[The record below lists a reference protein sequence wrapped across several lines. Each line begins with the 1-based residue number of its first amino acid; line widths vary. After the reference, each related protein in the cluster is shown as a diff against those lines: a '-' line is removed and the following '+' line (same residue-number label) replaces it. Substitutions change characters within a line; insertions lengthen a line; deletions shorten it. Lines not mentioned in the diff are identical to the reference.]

1 MLRRIVPL
9 AFAVAFALAQTPSDT
24 PATQKPVPAK
34 KDADDSGPPK
44 MKYGGAKPAAKPSS
58 TKDDKP
64 VAEIDSDADGKEVKR
79 SGSVPK
85 PSDADLPPSQRG
97 SAGSRTEIV
106 SDSDG
111 HVLSRNKTIPETAAP
126 RPAVAVSADL
136 VETAAESAFA
146 FTDNLPNFICD
157 QVTWRTVSET
167 RVPDWRM
174 KDRVE
179 NELVFFQGKE
189 EYRNIRINGKALK
202 KGSPVDSGTW
212 SMGEFGTI
220 LADIYSPATAAEFK
234 YRGESMAAGRRAK
247 VFDIYVQQ
255 PHSHWKVTFESTIYP
270 AYSGAVWIDVETQ
283 RTLRI
288 EMQAKQIPGSYKVDH
303 LELALDYGWVTISGQ
318 KYLLPVKSE
327 NVGCFRGTFEC
338 SKNEIEFKNYRKFTA
353 ESQVLNVESDISFP
367 QAESK
372 VSVPGEKKKDEKKD
386 EKQQQ

>member
-9 AFAVAFALAQTPSDT
+9 ALAMTFALAQTPTETS
-24 PATQKPVPAK
+24 ATQKPVPTK
-34 KDADDSGPPK
+34 KDADDGGPPK
-44 MKYGGAKPAAKPSS
+44 LKYGAAKPAASKSGAR
-58 TKDDKP
+58 DDKP
-64 VAEIDSDADGKEVKR
+64 VAEIETDAEGKEIKR
-79 SGSVPK
+79 SGNVPK
-85 PSDADLPPSQRG
+85 PPESVDMTAPAPPKRPAQG
-97 SAGSRTEIV
+97 DEIV

-111 HVLSRNKTIPETAAP
+111 RIASRNKAV
-126 RPAVAVSADL
+126 PAVAVSADL
-136 VETAAESAFA
+136 VEAAAESAFS
-146 FTDNLPNFICD
+146 FTENLPNFICD
-157 QVTWRTVSET
+157 QVTFRTVSET

-174 KDRVE
+174 RDRVE
-179 NELVFFQGKE
+179 SELVFFEGKE

-220 LADIYSPATAAEFK
+220 LVDIYHPATAADFK

-247 VFDIYVQQ
+247 VYDVSVTQ
-255 PHSHWKVTFESTIYP
+255 PHSHWKVTFERSIFP

-288 EMQAKQIPGSYKVDH
+288 EMQAKQIPGDYKIDH
-303 LELALDYGWVTISGQ
+303 LEMALDYGWVTISGQ

-327 NVGCFRGTFEC
+327 NVSCFRGSYNC
-338 SKNEIEFKNYRKFTA
+338 SKNEIEFKNYRRFTA

-372 VSVPGEKKKDEKKD
+372 VSVPGEKKKDEKK
-386 EKQQQ
+386 QQ